1 MPPSARSLPSLQ
13 LVPLVIATAAAL
25 PAQQGIVLGPDLLSP
40 VGPAGDVDGDGIA
53 DYVLGGT
60 GVTVHSGATG
70 TAIPFL
76 ASATAL
82 ACRPVGDVDADGK
95 DDLAYLTA
103 ADVAIVSG
111 GDGSVLHTWTIA
123 NAEVTGSADLD
134 ADGCSDVL
142 LAYTVAGE
150 HWIEVRSGRTGLVL
164 HDRSGANE
172 LTPMAIGDRDGDGYD
187 DLAILAADVAGTSW
201 TAEVR
206 LGPTFELSTTLV
218 GNPGLLGDVDDD
230 GATDHTRRVSTSP
243 PSTEVVSGATGA
255 VLMTYPW
262 DPQFRAL
269 GDVDGDGH
277 DDFRLRQGAFT
288 EIMSGATLT
297 LMLPSINLSQL
308 GLDAQWL
315 GDIDG
320 DGRNEASVPGSGQV
334 LEWADAARPVV
345 SRLVRRGGSGATSL
359 GHRPKL
365 HVRGHCKLG
374 ATIHWDLRGSLPNG
388 LSVLLVGAAVDID
401 IAFLGAPGNRLYCD
415 LAGLMPVLNDAH
427 GLGQWQSPI
436 PVDPSLIGS
445 TISAQ
450 GAVWDP
456 AANAF
461 GFVGSNAID
470 VFIED

>member
-1 MPPSARSLPSLQ
+1 M
-13 LVPLVIATAAAL
+13 
-25 PAQQGIVLGPDLLSP
+25 LL
-40 VGPAGDVDGDGIA
+40 
-53 DYVLGGT
+53 T
-60 GVTVHSGATG
+60 
-70 TAIPFL
+70 
-76 ASATAL
+76 
-82 ACRPVGDVDADGK
+82 
-95 DDLAYLTA
+95 
-103 ADVAIVSG
+103 
-111 GDGSVLHTWTIA
+111 
-123 NAEVTGSADLD
+123 
-134 ADGCSDVL
+134 
-142 LAYTVAGE
+142 YTVAGE

-320 DGRNEASVPGSGQV
+320 DGRNEIGRA
-334 LEWADAARPVV
+334 
-345 SRLVRRGGSGATSL
+345 
-359 GHRPKL
+359 
-365 HVRGHCKLG
+365 HV
-374 ATIHWDLRGSLPNG
+374 
-388 LSVLLVGAAVDID
+388 
-401 IAFLGAPGNRLYCD
+401 
-415 LAGLMPVLNDAH
+415 
-427 GLGQWQSPI
+427 
-436 PVDPSLIGS
+436 
-445 TISAQ
+445 
-450 GAVWDP
+450 
-456 AANAF
+456 
-461 GFVGSNAID
+461 
-470 VFIED
+470 